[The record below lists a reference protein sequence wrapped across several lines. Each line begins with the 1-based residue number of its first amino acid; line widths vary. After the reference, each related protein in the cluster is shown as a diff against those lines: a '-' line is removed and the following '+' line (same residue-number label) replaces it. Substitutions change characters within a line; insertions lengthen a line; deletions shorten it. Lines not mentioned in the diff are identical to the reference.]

1 MKLNRRETIALAA
14 GAAIAP
20 MVASNSSFAQAPQR
34 PEPPPRNPFLANSNY
49 SVVHANSAQT
59 DSTVDPGPVGTTRQL
74 SPDEMRY
81 HDLGM
86 WNLLYLVSGP
96 YKDGKRAI
104 WTNGSQYIT
113 KLDYDT
119 FDITAL
125 LRMPGNDH
133 LDGLAH
139 EDFIKIFD
147 SNASFQQK
155 FEAAKRSGL
164 PPVDGVYT
172 MLDVDN
178 QYVVA
183 GKGFVRIYG
192 DSTPGDRLSGIVVKK
207 QWDQPKEITGSF
219 MGMNMTFD
227 GRIILA
233 TTEGVVLALSR
244 DLSDVKSV
252 RLPHATEE
260 IPSLPKGVLW
270 VRNGFAVDEKGG
282 IYVASNQHLH
292 KVVWTGSAVS
302 VDPKDGA
309 WSEPYRNSLGRG
321 TGSTPTIVG
330 FGNEADKLVVLT
342 DGDVLMN
349 VVAYWRDE
357 IPSDWKQ
364 LDGAPSRRI
373 AGQQPANFGDPNL
386 KAAQSEQSMVCSGY
400 GMFVV
405 NNEAKNVPQEI
416 LDDPQAK
423 LLFTG
428 YLSYLKEFAP
438 HGGQKFEW
446 DPKTKTLKSA
456 WVNSEV
462 TSPNCVPLVSAASNM
477 VYLSGARDNQWTLE
491 AIDWGTGKS
500 AFHFIL
506 GGARFN
512 SFYSQPQ
519 IDMDGR
525 VMVSALYGALRIQP
539 KAVG

>member
-1 MKLNRRETIALAA
+1 MELNRRETFILMASSTV
-14 GAAIAP
+14 AP
-20 MVASNSSFAQAPQR
+20 MIGANAFAQSSRP
-34 PEPPPRNPFLANSNY
+34 PEPQPRNPFLANSNY
-49 SVVHANSAQT
+49 SVVHANSGQT
-59 DSTVDPGPVGTTRQL
+59 DSTIDPGPVGTTRRL
-74 SPDEMRY
+74 ASDEMRY

-96 YKDGKRAI
+96 YADGKRVI
-104 WTNGSQYIT
+104 WTNGSQYMT

-119 FDITAL
+119 FDIIAK

-133 LDGLAH
+133 FDGLAH
-139 EDFIKIFD
+139 EDFIRVFD
-147 SNASFQQK
+147 SNANFREK
-155 FEAAKRSGL
+155 FEAAKKSGL

-192 DSTPGDRLSGIVVKK
+192 DATPGDRLSGIVVKQ
-207 QWDQPKEITGSF
+207 QWDQPREITGSF

-227 GRIILA
+227 GRILLA
-233 TTEGVVLALSR
+233 TTDGFMVALSR
-244 DLSDVKSV
+244 DFADIKSV

-260 IPSLPKGVLW
+260 IPSLPNGVRW
-270 VRNGFAVDEKGG
+270 VRNGFAVDGKGG
-282 IYVASNQHLH
+282 IYAASSQHLH
-292 KVVWTGSAVS
+292 KVIWTGSALS

-321 TGSTPTIVG
+321 SGATPTLVG
-330 FGNEADKLVVLT
+330 FGNEPDKLVVLT

-357 IPSDWKQ
+357 IPSGWKP

-405 NNEAKNVPQEI
+405 NNEAKNVPRDI

-423 LLFTG
+423 LLFIG
-428 YLSYLKEFAP
+428 YLSYLKDYAP
-438 HGGQKFEW
+438 SGAQKFEW
-446 DPKTKTLKSA
+446 DPTTKTLKSA
-456 WVNSEV
+456 WVNTEV
-462 TSPNCVPLVSAASNM
+462 TSPNCVPMVSTGSNM
-477 VYLSGARDNQWTLE
+477 VYLSGARDNHWTLE
-491 AIDWGTGKS
+491 AIDWSTGKS

-539 KAVG
+539 KAGG

>member
-1 MKLNRRETIALAA
+1 MHPNRRETMALLA

-20 MVASNSSFAQAPQR
+20 IFVSPSFAQATNPA
-34 PEPPPRNPFLANSNY
+34 EAPPRNPFLANSNY
-49 SVVHANSAQT
+49 SVVHANSGQT

-74 SPDEMRY
+74 SLDEIRY

-96 YKDGKRAI
+96 YPDGKRVI
-104 WTNGSQYIT
+104 WTNGSQYLT

-119 FDITAL
+119 FDIVAQ
-125 LRMPGNDH
+125 LRVPGDDH
-133 LDGLAH
+133 FDGLAH
-139 EDFIKIFD
+139 EEFIRVFD
-147 SNASFQQK
+147 SNASFEEK

-183 GKGFVRIYG
+183 GKGFIRIYG
-192 DSTPGDRLSGIVVKK
+192 DAVPGDRLSGIVAKR
-207 QWDQPKEITGSF
+207 QWDQPPEVTGSF
-219 MGMNMTFD
+219 MGMNMTYD
-227 GRIILA
+227 GRIVLA
-233 TTEGVVLALSR
+233 TTEGFLVALSR
-244 DLSDVKSV
+244 DFSDVKTV
-252 RLPHATEE
+252 RLAHAGEE
-260 IPSLPKGVLW
+260 IPALPPGVNW

-292 KVVWTGSAVS
+292 KVIWTGTALS
-302 VDPKDGA
+302 VDANDGA
-309 WSEPYRNSLGRG
+309 WSERYSNSLGRG
-321 TGSTPTIVG
+321 TGSTPTLVG
-330 FGNEADKLVVLT
+330 FGSEPDKLVVLT

-357 IPSDWKQ
+357 IPSGWKQ
-364 LDGAPSRRI
+364 VEGTPSGRI
-373 AGQQPANFGDPNL
+373 AGQQPAKFGDPDL

-405 NNEAKNVPQEI
+405 NNEAKNVPQAI

-428 YLSYLKEFAP
+428 YLSYLKEYAP
-438 HGGQKFEW
+438 HGAEKFEW
-446 DPKTKTLKSA
+446 DPNTKTLKSA
-456 WVNSEV
+456 WVNTEV
-462 TSPNCVPLVSAASNM
+462 TSPNCVPMVSTGSNM

-491 AIDWGTGKS
+491 AIDWTTGKS

-519 IDMDGR
+519 IDMNGR
-525 VMVSALYGALRIQP
+525 VLVSGLYGALRIQP
-539 KAVG
+539 R

>member
-1 MKLNRRETIALAA
+1 MELNRRETFILMASATV
-14 GAAIAP
+14 AP
-20 MVASNSSFAQAPQR
+20 MIGANAFAQSSRP
-34 PEPPPRNPFLANSNY
+34 PEPQPPNPFLANSNY
-49 SVVHANSAQT
+49 SVVHANSGQT
-59 DSTVDPGPVGTTRQL
+59 DSTIDPGPVGTTRRL
-74 SPDEMRY
+74 ASDEMRY

-96 YKDGKRAI
+96 YADGKRVI
-104 WTNGSQYIT
+104 WTNGSQYMT

-119 FDITAL
+119 FDIIAK

-133 LDGLAH
+133 FDGLAH
-139 EDFIKIFD
+139 EDFIRTFD
-147 SNASFQQK
+147 SNASFREK
-155 FEAAKRSGL
+155 FEAAKKSGL

-192 DSTPGDRLSGIVVKK
+192 DATPGDRLSGIVVKQ
-207 QWDQPKEITGSF
+207 QWDQPREITGSF

-227 GRIILA
+227 GRILLA
-233 TTEGVVLALSR
+233 TTDGFMVALSR
-244 DLSDVKSV
+244 DFADIKSV

-260 IPSLPKGVLW
+260 IPSLPNGVRW
-270 VRNGFAVDEKGG
+270 VRNGFAVDDKGG
-282 IYVASNQHLH
+282 IYAASSQHLH
-292 KVVWTGSAVS
+292 KVIWTGSALS

-321 TGSTPTIVG
+321 SGSTPTLVG
-330 FGNEADKLVVLT
+330 FGNEPDKLVVLT

-357 IPSDWKQ
+357 IPSGWKQ
-364 LDGAPSRRI
+364 LEGAPSRRI

-405 NNEAKNVPQEI
+405 NNEAKNVPRDI

-423 LLFTG
+423 LLFIG
-428 YLSYLKEFAP
+428 YLSYLKEYAP
-438 HGGQKFEW
+438 SGGQKFEW
-446 DPKTKTLKSA
+446 DPTTKTLKSA
-456 WVNSEV
+456 WVNTEV
-462 TSPNCVPLVSAASNM
+462 TSPNCVPMVSTGSNM
-477 VYLSGARDNQWTLE
+477 VYLSGARDNHWTLE
-491 AIDWGTGKS
+491 AIDWSTGKS

-539 KAVG
+539 KAGG

>member
-1 MKLNRRETIALAA
+1 MELNRREIFILMASATV
-14 GAAIAP
+14 AP
-20 MVASNSSFAQAPQR
+20 MIGANAFAQSSRP
-34 PEPPPRNPFLANSNY
+34 PEPQPLNPFLANSNY
-49 SVVHANSAQT
+49 SVVHANSGQT
-59 DSTVDPGPVGTTRQL
+59 DSTIDPGPVGTTRRL
-74 SPDEMRY
+74 ASDEMRY

-96 YKDGKRAI
+96 YADGKRVI
-104 WTNGSQYIT
+104 WTNGSQYMT

-119 FDITAL
+119 FDIIAK

-133 LDGLAH
+133 FDGLAH
-139 EDFIKIFD
+139 EDFIRTFD
-147 SNASFQQK
+147 SNASFREK
-155 FEAAKRSGL
+155 FEAAKKSGL

-192 DSTPGDRLSGIVVKK
+192 DATPGDRLSGIVVKQ
-207 QWDQPKEITGSF
+207 QWDQPREITGSF

-227 GRIILA
+227 GRILLA
-233 TTEGVVLALSR
+233 TTDGFMVALSR
-244 DLSDVKSV
+244 DFADIKSV

-260 IPSLPKGVLW
+260 IPSLPNGVRW
-270 VRNGFAVDEKGG
+270 VRNGFAVDDKGG
-282 IYVASNQHLH
+282 IYAASSQHLH
-292 KVVWTGSAVS
+292 KVIWTGSALS

-321 TGSTPTIVG
+321 SGSTPTLVG
-330 FGNEADKLVVLT
+330 FGNEPDKLVVLT

-357 IPSDWKQ
+357 IPSGWKQ
-364 LDGAPSRRI
+364 LEGAPSRRI

-405 NNEAKNVPQEI
+405 NNEAKNVPRDI

-423 LLFTG
+423 LLFIG
-428 YLSYLKEFAP
+428 YLSYLKEYAP
-438 HGGQKFEW
+438 SGAQKFEW
-446 DPKTKTLKSA
+446 DPTTKTLKSA
-456 WVNSEV
+456 WVNTEV
-462 TSPNCVPLVSAASNM
+462 TSPNCVPMVSTGSNM

-491 AIDWGTGKS
+491 AIDWSTGKS

-519 IDMDGR
+519 IDTDGR

-539 KAVG
+539 KAGG

>member
-1 MKLNRRETIALAA
+1 MHPNRRETVAMLA

-20 MVASNSSFAQAPQR
+20 MIAFNSFAQVSQK
-34 PEPPPRNPFLANSNY
+34 PEPPTRNPFLANSNY

-59 DSTVDPGPVGTTRQL
+59 DSTIDPGPVGTTRQL
-74 SPDEMRY
+74 ALDEMRY

-96 YKDGKRAI
+96 YKDGKRTI
-104 WTNGSQYIT
+104 WTNGSQYLT
-113 KLDYDT
+113 KFDYDT
-119 FDITAL
+119 FDIIAK
-125 LRMPGNDH
+125 LRLPGDDH
-133 LDGLAH
+133 FDGLAH
-139 EDFIKIFD
+139 EDFIKTFD
-147 SNASFQQK
+147 SNASFQEK
-155 FEAAKRSGL
+155 LDAAKKSGL

-178 QYVVA
+178 QYIVA
-183 GKGFVRIYG
+183 GKGFIRIYG
-192 DSTPGDRLSGIVVKK
+192 DATPGDRLSSIAVRK
-207 QWDQPKEITGSF
+207 QWDQPMEITGSF
-219 MGMNMTFD
+219 MGMNMTHD

-233 TTEGVVLALSR
+233 TTDGFVLALSR
-244 DLSDVKSV
+244 DFSDVKSV

-260 IPSLPKGVLW
+260 IPNLPKGVLW

-282 IYVASNQHLH
+282 IYVASNKHLH
-292 KVVWTGSAVS
+292 KVIWNGSALS

-309 WSEPYRNSLGRG
+309 WSERFSNSLGRG
-321 TGSTPTIVG
+321 TGSTPSLVG
-330 FGNEADKLVVLT
+330 FGGEPDKLVVLT

-357 IPSDWKQ
+357 IPSNWKQ
-364 LDGAPSRRI
+364 LDRAPSRRI
-373 AGQQPANFGDPNL
+373 AGQQPANFGDANL

-405 NNEAKNVPQEI
+405 NNEARNVPKEI
-416 LDDPQAK
+416 LDDPQTK

-456 WVNSEV
+456 WVNTEV
-462 TSPNCVPLVSAASNM
+462 TSPNCVPMVSTGSNM
-477 VYLSGARDNQWTLE
+477 VYLCGARDNQWTLE
-491 AIDWGTGKS
+491 AIDWNSGKS

-519 IDMDGR
+519 IDLDGR
-525 VMVSALYGALRIQP
+525 VMVSGLYGALRIQP
-539 KAVG
+539 KPGVR

>member
-1 MKLNRRETIALAA
+1 MA
-14 GAAIAP
+14 GATVAP
-20 MVASNSSFAQAPQR
+20 MIGANAFAQASQR
-34 PEPPPRNPFLANSNY
+34 PEPQPRNPFLANSNY
-49 SVVHANSAQT
+49 SVVHANSGQT
-59 DSTVDPGPVGTTRQL
+59 DSTIDPGPVGTTRQL
-74 SPDEMRY
+74 ALDEMRY

-96 YKDGKRAI
+96 YADGKRVI
-104 WTNGSQYIT
+104 WTNGSQYMT

-119 FDITAL
+119 FDIIAK

-133 LDGLAH
+133 FDGLAH
-139 EDFIKIFD
+139 EDFIRTFD
-147 SNASFQQK
+147 SNASFREK
-155 FEAAKRSGL
+155 FEAAKKSGL

-192 DSTPGDRLSGIVVKK
+192 DATPGDRLSGIVVKR
-207 QWDQPKEITGSF
+207 QWDQPREITGSF

-227 GRIILA
+227 GRILLA
-233 TTEGVVLALSR
+233 TTDGFMVALSR
-244 DLSDVKSV
+244 DFADVKSV

-260 IPSLPKGVLW
+260 IPSLPNGVRW
-270 VRNGFAVDEKGG
+270 VRNGFAVDDKGG
-282 IYVASNQHLH
+282 IYAASNQHLH
-292 KVVWTGSAVS
+292 KVVWTGSALS

-321 TGSTPTIVG
+321 SGATPTLVG
-330 FGNEADKLVVLT
+330 FGNEPDKLVVLT

-357 IPSDWKQ
+357 IPSGWKQ

-405 NNEAKNVPQEI
+405 NNEAKNVPRDI

-423 LLFTG
+423 LLFIG
-428 YLSYLKEFAP
+428 YLSYLKEYAP
-438 HGGQKFEW
+438 SGGQKFEW
-446 DPKTKTLKSA
+446 DPATKTLKSA
-456 WVNSEV
+456 WVNTEV
-462 TSPNCVPLVSAASNM
+462 TSPNCVPMVSTGSNM

-491 AIDWGTGKS
+491 AIDWSTGKS

-539 KAVG
+539 KPGG

>member
-1 MKLNRRETIALAA
+1 MELNRREIFILMASATV
-14 GAAIAP
+14 AP
-20 MVASNSSFAQAPQR
+20 MIGANAFAQSSRP
-34 PEPPPRNPFLANSNY
+34 PEPQPPNPFLANSNY
-49 SVVHANSAQT
+49 SVVHANSGQT
-59 DSTVDPGPVGTTRQL
+59 DSTIDPGPVGTTRRL
-74 SPDEMRY
+74 ASDEMRY

-96 YKDGKRAI
+96 YADGKRVI
-104 WTNGSQYIT
+104 WTNGSQYMT

-119 FDITAL
+119 FDIIAK

-133 LDGLAH
+133 FDGLAH
-139 EDFIKIFD
+139 EDFIRTFD
-147 SNASFQQK
+147 SNASFREK
-155 FEAAKRSGL
+155 FEAAKKSGL

-192 DSTPGDRLSGIVVKK
+192 DATPGDRLSGIVVKQ
-207 QWDQPKEITGSF
+207 QWDQPREITGSF

-227 GRIILA
+227 GRILLA
-233 TTEGVVLALSR
+233 TTDGFMVALSR
-244 DLSDVKSV
+244 DFADIKSV

-260 IPSLPKGVLW
+260 IPSLPNGVRW
-270 VRNGFAVDEKGG
+270 VRNGFAVDDKGG
-282 IYVASNQHLH
+282 IYAASSQHLH
-292 KVVWTGSAVS
+292 KVIWTGSALS

-321 TGSTPTIVG
+321 SGSTPTLVG
-330 FGNEADKLVVLT
+330 FGNEPDKLVVLT

-357 IPSDWKQ
+357 IPSGWKP

-405 NNEAKNVPQEI
+405 NNEAKNVPRDI

-423 LLFTG
+423 LLFIG
-428 YLSYLKEFAP
+428 YLSYLKEYAP
-438 HGGQKFEW
+438 SGAQKFEW
-446 DPKTKTLKSA
+446 DPTTKTLKSA
-456 WVNSEV
+456 WVNTEV
-462 TSPNCVPLVSAASNM
+462 TSPNCVPMVSTGSNM

-491 AIDWGTGKS
+491 AIDWSTGKS

-539 KAVG
+539 KAGG

>member
-1 MKLNRRETIALAA
+1 MQPNRRETVALLAST
-14 GAAIAP
+14 AIAP
-20 MVASNSSFAQAPQR
+20 MFASYSFAQAVQR
-34 PEPPPRNPFLANSNY
+34 PQPPPRNPFLANSNY
-49 SVVHANSAQT
+49 SMVHANSAQT
-59 DSTVDPGPVGTTRQL
+59 DSTVDQGPIGKTRQL
-74 SPDEMRY
+74 GLDEMRY

-96 YKDGKRAI
+96 YKDGKRVI
-104 WTNGSQYIT
+104 WTNGSQYMT
-113 KLDYDT
+113 KFDYDT
-119 FDITAL
+119 FDIIAK
-125 LRMPGNDH
+125 LRMPGEDH
-133 LDGLAH
+133 FDGLAH
-139 EDFIKIFD
+139 EEFIRIFD
-147 SNASFQQK
+147 SNASFQEK
-155 FEAAKRSGL
+155 LEAAKKSGI

-178 QYVVA
+178 QFVVA
-183 GKGFVRIYG
+183 GKGFIRVYG
-192 DSTPGDRLSGIVVKK
+192 DATPGDRLSGIAMKR

-227 GRIILA
+227 GRVILA
-233 TTEGVVLALSR
+233 TTDGFAVSLSR
-244 DLSDVKSV
+244 DFSDVKSV

-260 IPSLPKGVLW
+260 IPNLPKGVFW

-282 IYVASNQHLH
+282 IYIASNQHLH
-292 KVVWTGSAVS
+292 KIVWTGSALS

-309 WSEPYRNSLGRG
+309 WSERYSNSLGRG
-321 TGSTPTIVG
+321 TGSTPTLIG
-330 FGNEADKLVVLT
+330 FGSEPDKLVVLT

-357 IPSDWKQ
+357 IPPGWKQ
-364 LDGAPSRRI
+364 IVNAPSRRI
-373 AGQQPANFGDPNL
+373 AGQQSANFGDPNL
-386 KAAQSEQSMVCSGY
+386 KAAQSEQSIACSGY

-405 NNEAKNVPQEI
+405 NNEAKNVPKDI
-416 LDDPQAK
+416 LDDAQAK
-423 LLFTG
+423 VLFIG

-446 DPKTKTLKSA
+446 DPKTKTLKSV
-456 WVNSEV
+456 WVNTEV
-462 TSPNCVPLVSAASNM
+462 TSPNCVPMVSTGSKM

-491 AIDWGTGKS
+491 AIDWDTGKS
-500 AFHFIL
+500 AFHYIL

-519 IDMDGR
+519 IDFHGR
-525 VMVSALYGALRIQP
+525 VLVSGLYGALRIQP